1 VAEEVSRRI
10 MNSRRP
16 SMSYRENFIRTV
28 EFREPEYIPCHID
41 VLPPA
46 WKECGRKLEEVISR
60 HPMIFSDFM
69 SSPPK
74 YREPSPIKSKRVF
87 KDPFG
92 CTWLFP
98 EERLQG
104 QVVEH
109 PLKSWENFKSYELPD
124 PEEGMPVEGGGL
136 IPWGEVYESLERARE
151 SRGLV
156 VGYMPHGFFF
166 QRLYYLRG
174 FTNLL
179 RDFIRKPP
187 EIYEL
192 VERLTE
198 YNLELVDRLLK
209 FKGLDMIYFGDD
221 LGTQHGLPV
230 SPRAFRELILPS
242 YKKIFG
248 KVRASGVHVY
258 LHSDGRVVDIISA
271 LIGSGVSVLN
281 VEGSVN
287 GLENLAEFKGRV
299 CMDVYV
305 DPQRL
310 LPFGTPSEVRDYVKR
325 LVNCL
330 SLREGGLIIRAEL
343 NVPIRLENIEA
354 LCQAMEEVMWLT

>member
-1 VAEEVSRRI
+1 
-10 MNSRRP
+10 MKPKKP
-16 SMSYRENFIRTV
+16 SMSYRENFIRTI

-41 VLPPA
+41 VLLPV
-46 WKECGRKLEEVISR
+46 WKECGRKLEEIFSK
-60 HPMIFSDFM
+60 HPMIFSDFGP
-69 SSPPK
+69 SPPK
-74 YREPSPIKSKRVF
+74 YKELDHPRAKRIF

-92 CTWLFP
+92 CMWFFP
-98 EERLQG
+98 EEGLQG

-109 PLKSWENFKSYELPD
+109 PLKNWKHFEDYELPD

-136 IPWGEVYESLERARE
+136 IPWDDVYESLERVKE
-151 SRGLV
+151 GKGLI

-179 RDFIRKPP
+179 RDFIQKPP
-187 EIYEL
+187 QIYEL
-192 VERLTE
+192 IERLTE

-209 FKGLDMIYFGDD
+209 FKSLHMIYFGDD
-221 LGTQHGLPV
+221 LGTQYRLLV
-230 SPRAFRELILPS
+230 SPKVFRELILPS
-242 YKKIFG
+242 YRKIFG
-248 KVRASGVHVY
+248 KVRANNVHVY
-258 LHSDGRVVDIISA
+258 LHSDGHVIEIMND
-271 LIGSGVSVLN
+271 LIESGVSVLN

-287 GLENLAEFKGRV
+287 GLKNLAEFKSRV

-305 DPQRL
+305 DPQHL
-310 LPFGTPSEVRDYVKR
+310 LPFGMPSEVRDYVRR
-325 LVNCL
+325 LVDLL
-330 SLREGGLIIRAEL
+330 SLKRGGLIIRAEL